1 MGNSYQSNESKYVII
16 KYQEIELQLNIDEN
30 ESIKSLKNKIYNK
43 INVHPYFQTI
53 KGKWIAYDEKNGY
66 TDPSLTE
73 PIENGIKI
81 VLETDK
87 LMLVKTDSE
96 VSTYINIKQNDDIY
110 EIKKKIFQELKI
122 PQFRQKLKFKN
133 IELNDDN
140 KSLLDYNKENNNK
153 LLIEENKDDFIR
165 VSFEKIENIS
175 ISINVE
181 DKIENFN
188 MDNLDTVEN
197 LYSLL
202 GKRIG
207 RKIWIPSKVLKFEN
221 EYLDYFN
228 SLLIQNGFE
237 GKNNFHLNLI
247 TPSFYLFVKTLSGKT
262 ITIICK
268 PSDTI
273 EYFKHLIQKFERIPP
288 DQQRLI
294 FSGKQLEDNRTFA
307 DYNIQIESTLH
318 LVLRLRGGN

>member
-53 KGKWIAYDEKNGY
+53 KGKWIAYDEKYGY
-66 TDPSLTE
+66 TGSLTE

-81 VLETDK
+81 VLETNK
-87 LMLVKTDSE
+87 SMLVKTDSE

-110 EIKKKIFQELKI
+110 QIKNKIFKNLKI
-122 PQFRQKLKFKN
+122 PEYRQILKFKN
-133 IELNDDN
+133 IELNDEN
-140 KSLLDYNKENNNK
+140 KSLLDYNKLYNNT
-153 LLIEENKDDFIR
+153 LLNEENKDDFIR

-181 DKIENFN
+181 NKIENFN

-202 GKRIG
+202 GERIR
-207 RKIWIPSKVLKFEN
+207 RKISYNEVLKFEN
-221 EYLDYFN
+221 EYLCKLN

-237 GKNNFHLNLI
+237 GKNHFNINLI
-247 TPSFYLFVKTLSGKT
+247 KTSFFVFVKTLTGETLT
-262 ITIICK
+262 IVCE

-273 EYFKHLIQKFERIPP
+273 EHLKYLIQKFEGVPV

-294 FSGKQLEDNRTFA
+294 FAGKQLEDNRTFA
-307 DYNIQIESTLH
+307 DYNIQKESTLH